1 MLDDSPQNF
10 NGYVPHDFD
19 NGGMGP
25 ISARAALVYSRNI
38 PAVEVGQ
45 MEGMTNVINLAHE
58 MGIQSHLDPGL
69 ATAIGGRDLTPKEH
83 GLGHQG
89 FAHHGQKIKRKVIQS
104 IPDSDRQTVS

>member
-25 ISARAALVYSRNI
+25 ISARTALVYSRNI

-69 ATAIGGRDLTPKEH
+69 ATAIGGGGGALQGHRPGDPGFVDPRPKIESH
-83 GLGHQG
+83 ITQ
-89 FAHHGQKIKRKVIQS
+89 AI
-104 IPDSDRQTVS
+104 DDAYN